1 MPSLTVIMPAFQAA
15 ATIER
20 AIASVVAQT
29 FMDWELI
36 VIDDAST
43 DETAAL
49 AERCA
54 ARDPRIKVIRLER
67 NQGAAAAMNH
77 GWQAT
82 STPLV
87 AIHDADDESLTGR
100 LAAQLN
106 FMQNHPEVD
115 VLGGGARFID
125 EVGRTVA
132 WVRHPSE
139 HAELAARRWRQSP
152 FVHSTVVM
160 RREFL
165 IATGG
170 YPAGMRLAE
179 DFDLWMR
186 GFADGRF
193 RYHNLGEILVVY
205 RTRSVQR
212 WKMIRASAG
221 ARIKAGRR
229 EHRPITGWTA
239 AAWILL
245 NGVLEQS
252 RIFVLRDALKH
263 LFSLRLSA
271 SSLADPPPDTRSLRM
286 ALVTSSLGGGGA
298 ERVLATMANHWA
310 GLDWEVTVFTLR
322 ADEATTPYPLHERVR
337 VVRLNLIR
345 ERNPVLDLGHFGRLL
360 ALRRALLATAPD
372 LVISFLDKLNVTV
385 LLALAGTRIRVI
397 ATEHLV
403 PWRHPIGMVWET
415 LRRISYRRA
424 ARIVAPTAG
433 ICDYLAQRGPG
444 RYIVLGYPAQLSPG
458 AVSPVTRRA
467 PLIFAAGRLAP
478 EKGFDVLIA
487 AFARVH
493 AQHPAWRLEIA
504 GEGPLRTA
512 LAAQIEAAGLG
523 ESVELR
529 GHLLAARER
538 MGDAAIFVLSS
549 RNEAYPMVVCEAM
562 AAGAAVVATDC
573 PTGPREMITESVDG
587 LLVPPDDVPALA
599 DALLKL
605 IINPALRE
613 KLAAAAHVGARRF
626 GSETVMPQWD
636 GLVRQVMAESR

>member
-29 FMDWELI
+29 VADWELI
-36 VIDDAST
+36 VVDDAST

-54 ARDPRIKVIRLER
+54 TRDPRIRVIRLER
-67 NQGAAAAMNH
+67 NQGAAAAMNR
-77 GWQAT
+77 GWQ
-82 STPLV
+82 STRAPFV
-87 AIHDADDESLTGR
+87 AIHDADDESLPGR
-100 LAAQLN
+100 LTAQLK
-106 FMQNHPEVD
+106 FMQSHPEVH
-115 VLGGGARFID
+115 VLGGGAQFVD
-125 EVGRTVA
+125 EAGRTLA
-132 WVRHPSE
+132 WVRHPKE
-139 HAELAARRWRQSP
+139 HAELATRRWRQSP

-165 IATGG
+165 TATGG

-179 DFDLWMR
+179 DYDLWMR
-186 GFADGRF
+186 GFAAGRF

-205 RTRSVQR
+205 RTRPVQR

-229 EHRPITGWTA
+229 EHRPITGRTA

-245 NGVLEQS
+245 NGVVEQS
-252 RIFVLRDALKH
+252 RIFVFRDALKN
-263 LFSLRLSA
+263 FFRPKSSA
-271 SSLADPPPDTRSLRM
+271 PVRAGPPLEPRPLHVV
-286 ALVTSSLGGGGA
+286 LVTSTLGGGGA

-310 GLDWEVTVFTLR
+310 GLGWEVTVLTLR
-322 ADEATTPYPLHERVR
+322 ADEATTAYALHERVR
-337 VVRLNLIR
+337 VGRLNLIR
-345 ERNPVLDLGHFGRLL
+345 ERNPVLDAGHLGRLL
-360 ALRRALLATAPD
+360 ALRRALRVAGPD
-372 LVISFLDKLNVTV
+372 LVISFLDKLNVAV
-385 LLALAGTRIRVI
+385 LLAVVGTGIRVI

-403 PWRHPIGMVWET
+403 PWRHPMGAVWET
-415 LRRISYRRA
+415 LRRLVYRRA
-424 ARIVAPTAG
+424 ARIVSPTAG
-433 ICDYLAQRGPG
+433 IRDYLVQSVPG
-444 RYIVLGYPAQLSPG
+444 RYTVLGYPAQLLPG
-458 AVSPVTRRA
+458 AAFSVTDRA

-504 GEGPLRTA
+504 GEGPLRLA

-529 GHLLAARER
+529 GHLPTVRER
-538 MGDAAIFVLSS
+538 MRDAAIFVLSS

-573 PTGPREMITESVDG
+573 PTGPREMITAGVDG
-587 LLVPPDDVPALA
+587 LLVLPDDAPALA
-599 DALLKL
+599 EALLGL
-605 IINPALRE
+605 IANAALRE

>member
-15 ATIER
+15 ATIEW

-29 FMDWELI
+29 FTDWELI

-43 DETAAL
+43 DETTAL
-49 AERCA
+49 AEHCA

-67 NQGAAAAMNH
+67 NQGAAAAMNR

-82 STPLV
+82 SSPFV
-87 AIHDADDESLTGR
+87 AIHDADDESLPGR

-193 RYHNLGEILVVY
+193 RYHNLAEILVLY

-263 LFSLRLSA
+263 LFSPRLSA
-271 SSLADPPPDTRSLRM
+271 SSLAAPLLGTRPLRM

-310 GLDWEVTVFTLR
+310 GLGWEVTVFTLR
-322 ADEATTPYPLHERVR
+322 ADEATTAYPLHERVR

-345 ERNPVLDLGHFGRLL
+345 ERNPVWDLGHLGRLL
-360 ALRRALLATAPD
+360 ALRRALRATAPD
-372 LVISFLDKLNVTV
+372 VVISFLDKLNVAV
-385 LLALAGTRIRVI
+385 LLALVGTGTRVVV
-397 ATEHLV
+397 TEHLV
-403 PWRHPIGMVWET
+403 PWRHPLGAVWET
-415 LRRISYRRA
+415 LRRIVYRRA
-424 ARIVAPTAG
+424 ARIVSPTAG
-433 ICDYLAQRGPG
+433 IRDYLAQRVPG
-444 RYIVLGYPAQLSPG
+444 RYTVLGYPAQLLSG

-504 GEGPLRTA
+504 GEGPLRSA

-523 ESVELR
+523 KSVELR
-529 GHLLAARER
+529 GHLPAARER
-538 MGDAAIFVLSS
+538 MCDAAIFVLSS

-573 PTGPREMITESVDG
+573 PTGPREMITAGVDG
-587 LLVPPDDVPALA
+587 LLVPPDDAPALA
-599 DALLKL
+599 EALLKL
-605 IINPALRE
+605 ITNAALRE

-626 GSETVMPQWD
+626 ASETVMPQWD
-636 GLVRQVMAESR
+636 GLVRQVMAETR

>member
-29 FMDWELI
+29 FTDWELI

-43 DETAAL
+43 DQTAAIG
-49 AERCA
+49 EHWA
-54 ARDPRIKVIRLER
+54 ARDPRISVIKLER
-67 NQGAAAAMNH
+67 NQGAAAAMNC
-77 GWQAT
+77 GWQ
-82 STPLV
+82 STQAPFI
-87 AIHDADDESLTGR
+87 AIHDADDESLPGR
-100 LAAQLN
+100 LAAQLA
-106 FMQNHPEVD
+106 FMQSHPEVH
-115 VLGGGARFID
+115 VLGGGAQFVD
-125 EVGRTVA
+125 EAGRTLA
-132 WVRHPSE
+132 WVRHPRE

-193 RYHNLGEILVVY
+193 RYHNLAEILVLY

-221 ARIKAGRR
+221 ARIKAGCR

-252 RIFVLRDALKH
+252 RIFVLRDALKN
-263 LFSLRLSA
+263 FFGA
-271 SSLADPPPDTRSLRM
+271 ELAAPSRVGLPLGPRPLRM

-310 GLDWEVTVFTLR
+310 GLGWEVTVFTLR
-322 ADEATTPYPLHERVR
+322 ADEATTAYPLHERVR

-345 ERNPVLDLGHFGRLL
+345 ERNPVWDLGHLGRLL
-360 ALRRALLATAPD
+360 ALRRALRSAAPD
-372 LVISFLDKLNVTV
+372 VVISFLDKLNVAV
-385 LLALAGTRIRVI
+385 LLALVGTGTRVVV
-397 ATEHLV
+397 TEHLV
-403 PWRHPIGMVWET
+403 PWRHPLGAVWET
-415 LRRISYRRA
+415 LRRIVYRRA
-424 ARIVAPTAG
+424 ARIVSPTAG
-433 ICDYLAQRGPG
+433 IRDYLAQRVPG
-444 RYIVLGYPAQLSPG
+444 RYTVLGYPAQLLSG
-458 AVSPVTRRA
+458 AVSAVTRRA

-487 AFARVH
+487 AFVRVH

-504 GEGPLRTA
+504 GEGPLRSA
-512 LAAQIEAAGLG
+512 LAEQIEAAGLG
-523 ESVELR
+523 ESVALR
-529 GHLLAARER
+529 GHVPTARER
-538 MGDAAIFVLSS
+538 MCDAAIFVLAS

-573 PTGPREMITESVDG
+573 PTGPREIITAGVDG
-587 LLVPPDDVPALA
+587 LLVPPDDAPALA
-599 DALLKL
+599 EALLKL
-605 IINPALRE
+605 ITNAALRE

-626 GSETVMPQWD
+626 ASETVMPQWD
-636 GLVRQVMAESR
+636 GLVRQVMAETR